1 MADADLDVIIR
12 QVAKQQ
18 NKTLLAAAKNR
29 RDHYLALAA
38 KATDAGKKE
47 RFKQL
52 ARHATEHGAFAAKRL
67 LVSADNT
74 ADSYARS
81 MRIAAEAPIP
91 VKPAT
96 AKTPAPIAKKAA
108 PAKKAAKKKKA

>member
-81 MRIAAEAPIP
+81 MRIAAEAPIA
-91 VKPAT
+91 KAT
-96 AKTPAPIAKKAA
+96 VAKRPAPVAKKAA
-108 PAKKAAKKKKA
+108 PAKKVAKNKKP